1 MKIFDW
7 LFGRSQPKEISREF
21 EYHTGEKL
29 TVVTYDDGSAL
40 AEMVPDE
47 PFTTFYKLSE
57 DIRTS
62 RDIST
67 KLAACEAS
75 YKILPEFVRLT
86 LADWGKLPDSIRCR
100 DEGAK
105 LYMRLGDWSAARSA
119 IDKCI
124 AAGAYPD
131 GGAEALN
138 HLARYEQAARLALAF
153 LDKSSGF
160 PQNKI
165 YKALPAADQDCLKE
179 FVRSSLL
186 IRKEKFGRTNK
197 LYRIV

>member
-1 MKIFDW
+1 MGIFDW
-7 LFGRSQPKEISREF
+7 LFGRSQPKEIFRE
-21 EYHTGEKL
+21 
-29 TVVTYDDGSAL
+29 VTRGDGQKTTTTAYSDGSWL
-40 AEMVPDE
+40 VESEVDE

-62 RDIST
+62 RDIAD

-86 LADWGKLPDSIRCR
+86 LADWGKLPDSILCR

-153 LDKSSGF
+153 LDKNPGF

>member
-1 MKIFDW
+1 MGIFDW
-7 LFGRSQPKEISREF
+7 LFGRSQPQEISREV
-21 EYHTGEKL
+21 EYHNGEKL

-62 RDIST
+62 RDISA
-67 KLAACEAS
+67 KLAACESS

-153 LDKSSGF
+153 IDKNPGF